1 MLKITI
7 PTVLLVSFA
16 SAAIAQTQN
25 IKVSSKAAHTLDF
38 THQGCYVEKAFFGD
52 PSAAQSFDLNLDQPQ
67 PRTQKITLRWKADS
81 KTDEVYLQL
90 HLQGCSQDYAQ
101 VSLKRVDSPPSS
113 PVTYINAPIAHTP
126 AEQFSTP
133 TARQTHPPV
142 GVVPSQQQVAANQPL
157 TLNLT
162 RKASSSPK
170 PKIIKRPPVRRLSLP
185 NQSNTTANSGIKSN
199 QTITSSSILK
209 GLNIARNRG
218 EIRYYS
224 QMHHRVNGMIRAMRR
239 GASAEAASRQAGV
252 PASVVQALISYSQK

>member
-16 SAAIAQTQN
+16 SAAIAETQS

-38 THQGCYVEKAFFGD
+38 TQQGCYVEKAFFGD

-126 AEQFSTP
+126 AEQSSTP
-133 TARQTHPPV
+133 TARQIQPSV

-157 TLNLT
+157 TLNPT
-162 RKASSSPK
+162 GE
-170 PKIIKRPPVRRLSLP
+170 VRRLSLP

-224 QMHHRVNGMIRAMRR
+224 QMHYRVNSMIRAMRR
-239 GASAEAASRQAGV
+239 GASAKEASRQAGV